1 MSAKPKL
8 LRNTPEEEAAIQR
21 GIAADPDTY
30 EVPTEDFEKMKRLG
44 QRGRPRMS
52 SPKELV
58 SIRYDAQVIESF
70 RAMGDGWQTKMNDAL
85 AEWLREHQSA

>member
-1 MSAKPKL
+1 L
-8 LRNTPEEEAAIQR
+8 
-21 GIAADPDTY
+21 
-30 EVPTEDFEKMKRLG
+30 VG
-44 QRGRPRMS
+44 QRGRPRLS

-85 AEWLREHQSA
+85 VEWLREHQPA